1 MPRPL
6 STPMARAILAQRT
19 TEVPLAC
26 VTITH
31 PTLEP
36 IRIVNNNEPIGRLSG
51 VYRPYPMEPQFPGDG
66 ESASPTVQLRI
77 DNVDREVTR
86 LVRNLPAPRPKC
98 TLELVLASSPDLVEM
113 GPFEFAVLGADY
125 DVMVLELTLGYEED
139 FLNQGV
145 PAQSYTPSNSPAL
158 FL

>member
-1 MPRPL
+1 
-6 STPMARAILAQRT
+6 MARAILAQRT
-19 TEVPLAC
+19 AEVPLAC

-31 PTLEP
+31 PAIET
-36 IRIVNNNEPIGRLSG
+36 IRIVNNNEALLRATGT
-51 VYRPYPMEPQFPGDG
+51 YRPYPFEPGFPGEG
-66 ESASPTVQLRI
+66 ESATPTVQLRI

-113 GPFEFAVLGADY
+113 GPFDFAVLGADY
-125 DVMVLELTLGYEED
+125 DVMVLELALGYEED

-145 PAQSYTPSNSPAL
+145 PAQTYTPSNSPGL
-158 FL
+158 FR